1 MNQVPWQVFVA
12 MLLVIVTVIALFI
25 RATSKNPAGRTKA
38 LRIAA
43 VSGGLTIFVLILGST
58 TIVSTRNIGV
68 VTTFGRPGATLSKG
82 LHIKAPWQSVTEMNG
97 TIQID
102 NHTREAATTVR
113 LGNNSTANVD
123 NSVRWRI
130 QPAAADELFLDYRE
144 FDNVRDNLV
153 TRELRAALNEV
164 FSDFDPLAPEN
175 SEGANVQAL
184 GDQVAEKLRTKVGG
198 QIEIIN
204 VIVPLVNYDQATQD
218 RINALN
224 VEKANTSRRTARQDR
239 RGRGPRQRNPGR
251 VGDQRPQRS
260 GQQVPG
266 RRAGGA
272 HQPAGLLAEHHGG
285 ANCAGAV
292 TFGVFRYAW
301 GDLCGTILMCA

>member
-1 MNQVPWQVFVA
+1 MTWQVFAA
-12 MLLVIVTVIALFI
+12 MLLVIVTVIALLM
-25 RATSKNPAGRTKA
+25 RATSKNDTGRTRA
-38 LRIAA
+38 TRIAVVA
-43 VSGGLTIFVLILGST
+43 GGLTIFVLILGST

-68 VTTFGRPGATLSKG
+68 VTTFGRPGGTLSNG
-82 LHIKAPWQSVTEMNG
+82 LHAKAPWQSVTEMNG

-102 NHTREAATTVR
+102 NHTGDAATTVR
-113 LGNNSTANVD
+113 LGNNSTAFVD

-164 FSDFDPLAPEN
+164 FADFDPLAPEN
-175 SEGANVQAL
+175 SDGANVQAL
-184 GDQVAEKLRTKVGG
+184 GDEVAEKLRTKVGG

-224 VEKANTSRRTARQDR
+224 VEKANTRVAEQRAKTAAAEAKANEVLAASVSNDPNVLVSKCLDAAREAHISPL
-239 RGRGPRQRNPGR
+239 GCWPNTTA
-251 VGDQRPQRS
+251 
-260 GQQVPG
+260 VPTV
-266 RRAGGA
+266 
-272 HQPAGLLAEHHGG
+272 PA
-285 ANCAGAV
+285 
-292 TFGVFRYAW
+292 R
-301 GDLCGTILMCA
+301 

>member
-1 MNQVPWQVFVA
+1 MTWQVFVA
-12 MLLVIVTVIALFI
+12 MLLAIVTVIALLM
-25 RATSKNPAGRTKA
+25 RATSKNPAGRTRA
-38 LRIAA
+38 TRIAA
-43 VSGGLTIFVLILGST
+43 LAGGLTIFVLILGST

-68 VTTFGRPGATLSKG
+68 VTTFGRPGGTLTNG
-82 LHIKAPWQSVTEMNG
+82 LHWKAPWQSVTEMNG

-102 NHTREAATTVR
+102 NHTGDAATTVR
-113 LGNNSTANVD
+113 LGNNSTAFVD

-153 TRELRAALNEV
+153 TRELKAALNEV

-224 VEKANTSRRTARQDR
+224 VEKANTRVAEQRAKTAAAEAKANEILAASVSNDPNVLVSKCLDAAREASISPL
-239 RGRGPRQRNPGR
+239 GCWPNTS
-251 VGDQRPQRS
+251 V
-260 GQQVPG
+260 VPTV
-266 RRAGGA
+266 
-272 HQPAGLLAEHHGG
+272 PA
-285 ANCAGAV
+285 
-292 TFGVFRYAW
+292 R
-301 GDLCGTILMCA
+301 

>member
-1 MNQVPWQVFVA
+1 MTWQVFVA
-12 MLLVIVTVIALFI
+12 MLLAIVTVIALLM
-25 RATSKNPAGRTKA
+25 RATSKNPAGRTRA
-38 LRIAA
+38 TRIAA
-43 VSGGLTIFVLILGST
+43 LAGGLTIFVLILGST

-68 VTTFGRPGATLSKG
+68 VTTFGRPGATLTNG
-82 LHIKAPWQSVTEMNG
+82 LHWKAPWQSVTEMNG

-102 NHTREAATTVR
+102 NHTGDAATTVR
-113 LGNNSTANVD
+113 LGNNSTAFVD

-153 TRELRAALNEV
+153 TRELKAALNEV

-224 VEKANTSRRTARQDR
+224 VEKANTRVAEQRAKTAAAEAKANEILAASVSNDPNVLVSKCLDAAREASISPL
-239 RGRGPRQRNPGR
+239 GCWPNTS
-251 VGDQRPQRS
+251 V
-260 GQQVPG
+260 VPTV
-266 RRAGGA
+266 
-272 HQPAGLLAEHHGG
+272 PA
-285 ANCAGAV
+285 
-292 TFGVFRYAW
+292 R
-301 GDLCGTILMCA
+301 